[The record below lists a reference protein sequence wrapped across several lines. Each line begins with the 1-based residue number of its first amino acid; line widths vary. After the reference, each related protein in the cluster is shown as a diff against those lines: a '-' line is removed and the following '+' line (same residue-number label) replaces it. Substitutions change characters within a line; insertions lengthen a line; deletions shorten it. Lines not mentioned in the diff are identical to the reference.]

1 MDLLNPP
8 RLDKKAIRKYCNRAA
23 SSYDQAAVLYDE
35 VQKRLLER
43 LHYMRH
49 QPQTIV
55 DVGCGTGKAVRGL
68 QRAYPRARVYG
79 LDLAEAMLLR
89 ARSNFRLLSRKR
101 LVAGDMERLPFAPQS
116 FDLVFSS
123 QALPWCNDLK
133 QVLRE
138 FVRVMRPGGL
148 LLFASFGPATLRE
161 LALGWQAV
169 DEYPHVHR
177 FIDMHDVGD
186 AMMAAGLAQPV
197 VDAETISVEYRE
209 FRGLLDDLRKTGSA
223 NADVGRRRGLT
234 TPAQMRAL
242 QQGYRQHGFERER
255 FVATY
260 EIVYGHAWIS

>member
-101 LVAGDMERLPFAPQS
+101 LVAGDMERLPFAAQS

-133 QVLRE
+133 QVLHE

-197 VDAETISVEYRE
+197 VDKRQRE
-209 FRGLLDDLRKTGSA
+209 RGPWPSSWPDDSGANARAATGLPAAWVRAGALRSDLRDRVWARLGQLEGGTMPCG
-223 NADVGRRRGLT
+223 
-234 TPAQMRAL
+234 
-242 QQGYRQHGFERER
+242 
-255 FVATY
+255 
-260 EIVYGHAWIS
+260 